1 MMEKGELLQVKHLS
15 VSFEQYTRGLKKRI
29 LPVIEDLNLTVR
41 AGEMTAV
48 VGSSGSGKSLLA
60 HGILGLLPYNGSMS
74 GQILYEGQE
83 LTEKI
88 RKQVVGKEIVLVPQS
103 VSYLDP
109 LMKVGE
115 QIRNGDRSDDS
126 RSRCWRLLERYGLE
140 KETENKYPF
149 ELSGGMT
156 RRVLISTALME
167 HPKLII
173 ADEPTPGLHLSA
185 AKRVLGHFRE
195 LADQGAGVLVITHD
209 LELAL
214 EVADR
219 IAVFYAGTTVEEMP
233 ASHFQSENLLC
244 HPYSKALFRAMP
256 ENGFEALPGIQPYV
270 TDRGTGCVFSNRC
283 KEAEEVCWREPVPV
297 RQTESGWVRCR
308 KGNRVET

>member
-1 MMEKGELLQVKHLS
+1 MENGALLQVNHLS
-15 VSFEQYTRGLKKRI
+15 VSFEQYTRGLKKRT
-29 LPVIEDLNLTVR
+29 LSVIEDLNLTVK

-48 VGSSGSGKSLLA
+48 VGASGSGKSLLA
-60 HGILGLLPYNGSMS
+60 HGILGLLPYNASMS
-74 GQILYEGQE
+74 GQIFYEGCE
-83 LTEKI
+83 LTEKR
-88 RKQVVGKEIVLVPQS
+88 RKQAVGKEIVLVPQS

-115 QIRNGDRSDDS
+115 QVRNGDRSLEAE
-126 RSRCWRLLERYGLE
+126 RRCSSLLSRYGLE

-156 RRVLISTALME
+156 RRVLISSALME
-167 HPKLII
+167 QPKLII

-195 LADQGAGVLVITHD
+195 LADQGAGVLLITHD

-233 ASHFQSENLLC
+233 AAYFQEEKKLA
-244 HPYSKALFRAMP
+244 HPYSRALYRAMP
-256 ENGFEALPGIQPYV
+256 ANGFKVLSGTQPYV
-270 TDRGTGCVFSNRC
+270 TERGTGCVFASRC
-283 KEAEEVCWREPVPV
+283 PGADAECQKTSIPIRK
-297 RQTESGWVRCR
+297 TEDGWVRCR
-308 KGNRVET
+308 KGNDVEA

>member
-1 MMEKGELLQVKHLS
+1 MENVALLQVNHLS
-15 VSFEQYTRGLKKRI
+15 VSFEQYTRGLKKRT
-29 LPVIEDLNLTVR
+29 LSVIEDLNLTVK

-48 VGSSGSGKSLLA
+48 VGASGSGKSLLA
-60 HGILGLLPYNGSMS
+60 HGILGLLPYNASMS
-74 GQILYEGQE
+74 GQIFYEGCE
-83 LTEKI
+83 LTEKR
-88 RKQVVGKEIVLVPQS
+88 RKQAVGKEIVLVPQS
-103 VSYLDP
+103 VSYLDS

-115 QIRNGDRSDDS
+115 QVRNGDRSLEAE
-126 RSRCWRLLERYGLE
+126 RRCSSLLSRYGLE

-156 RRVLISTALME
+156 RRVLISSALME
-167 HPKLII
+167 QPKLII

-195 LADQGAGVLVITHD
+195 LADQGAGVLLITHD

-233 ASHFQSENLLC
+233 AAYFQEEKKLA
-244 HPYSKALFRAMP
+244 HPYSRALYRAMP
-256 ENGFEALPGIQPYV
+256 ANGFKALRGTQPYV
-270 TDRGTGCVFSNRC
+270 TERGTGCVFASRC
-283 KEAEEVCWREPVPV
+283 PGADAECQKTSIPIRK
-297 RQTESGWVRCR
+297 TEDGWVRCR
-308 KGNRVET
+308 KGNDVEA